1 MSLVTR
7 NIRATRVSLKSG
19 VAVLPL
25 CVLLLCAESL
35 FGQAETGRITGTMTD
50 ATGAVMPKVEVTIIA
65 VETNRRQ
72 ELVTDSSGRYSS
84 GPLRVGTYRI
94 EAQSAGFKRLVRD
107 AISLQVQE
115 TAVVNLQ
122 LQLGDVA
129 EQVTVTAT
137 QALIRTAD
145 ASQGQVIEQRRVEDL
160 PLNGRDYL
168 QLSLLSEGA
177 LEPPGQG
184 RTATGANGGTES
196 RAGGFSAGGLRTT
209 ENNYLLDGFDNN
221 TDDASIDNNQGETV
235 KPSIDAVQEFKVQT
249 NAYSAEFGRASG
261 GVVNLTLKSGTN
273 RLHGSMYD
281 FLRNEKLDARNFFD
295 PAKTP
300 PFKRNNYGFSVGG
313 PVIRD
318 KVFFFFA
325 YEALDRRESRT
336 VNNTIPTLQAR
347 SGDFST
353 LGVPIYDPQTYDPAT
368 GARQPFQN
376 NLIPANRFD
385 PVAKQFIDL
394 YPVPQNSRPS
404 QNFIFN
410 PPNKGDIDR
419 INTKEDFQLSQNNH
433 VSWMLNFQSEEV
445 PASTSLPA
453 PAFGGNTRQTD
464 TKAYNTGITW
474 TRVISS
480 TVVTTTKLGWDADK
494 FLIGFSPEATALGDV
509 NGKFGL
515 QTPESGLPSKYT
527 NLNPAGFTG
536 LGTGNFQPFFS
547 NGQTRQLKSDTS
559 WIAGKHNVKFGGEVQ
574 WLQMNVVNARN
585 RGGNF
590 GFSGR
595 YTRNPQTATGGSSIA
610 DFLLGYVDSS
620 TFSTDTRASSR
631 SQVLGGYF
639 QDDWKLIPRFTLNLG
654 MRYEYVRPPEDVFG
668 RLANFDIDTDPRNP
682 TILLS
687 TETTQPS
694 FTDTDVNNVQPR
706 IGLAYQVIPEK
717 VVVRAG
723 YGMFYALA
731 RLSSFG
737 DSDSILV
744 NPPFNVEVA
753 ASSGGIT
760 PAALLQNGVP
770 QNALA
775 LENARSVS
783 LASTERDPAL
793 GYAQQWNLN
802 VQYQPAKNWMFQV
815 GYFGTKGNH
824 LANKI
829 DANYVESLAPGNINS
844 RRRYKSVLVPLTVP
858 GKAGP
863 PAGVLISPLGS
874 VIRTQYTGNS
884 IFHSL
889 QAKVEHEFAQGFTLL
904 ASWMWS
910 KGLGDIIGDNGPGQ
924 SPGSGYQNMA
934 NLREERGLLDT
945 HLGQRFVLSAIWDLP
960 FGRGRQFG
968 SGLHPVLDTFLG
980 GWSLGGL
987 LTLTT
992 GRPFNVTVNGD
1003 PANSGQTNR
1012 ADVVGDPY
1020 AVSGGGSVAQFFN
1033 TAAFRANRQ
1042 FAFGG
1047 LGRNALLGPDFENV
1061 DFSIM
1066 KRKTLFTAKDQ
1077 PWDLQFRWELFN
1089 AFNHANFG
1097 FPGTALGTPTF
1108 GQLTNASPARK
1119 MQFGL
1124 KVIF

>member
-1 MSLVTR
+1 MNTHVTR
-7 NIRATRVSLKSG
+7 IWLKLA
-19 VAVLPL
+19 VVVLPL
-25 CVLLLCAESL
+25 CFLLGTEGL
-35 FGQAETGRITGTMTD
+35 FGQAETGRITGTVSD
-50 ATGAVMPKVEVTIIA
+50 ATGAVVPNVEVAIVAID
-65 VETNRRQ
+65 TNRRNTF
-72 ELVTDSSGRYSS
+72 VTDHAGRYSS
-84 GPLRVGTYRI
+84 GPLRVGEYRV
-94 EAQSAGFKRLVRD
+94 EAQVTGFKRLIRE

-122 LQLGDVA
+122 LELGEIT
-129 EQVTVTAT
+129 EQVTVTAA
-137 QALIRTAD
+137 QALIQTAD

-177 LEPPGQG
+177 MEPPGPG
-184 RTATGANGGTES
+184 RTASGANGGTES

-249 NAYSAEFGRASG
+249 NAYSAEFGRAAG

-273 RLHGSMYD
+273 RLHGTVYE
-281 FLRNEKLDARNFFD
+281 FLRNEQLDARNFFD
-295 PAKTP
+295 PAQTP
-300 PFKRNNYGFSVGG
+300 PFKRNNYGFSIGG
-313 PVIRD
+313 PVVRNRA
-318 KVFFFFA
+318 FFFFA

-336 VNNTIPTLQAR
+336 VNNTLPTVRAR
-347 SGDFST
+347 RGDFSE
-353 LGVPIYDPQTYDPAT
+353 LASPIFDPAT
-368 GARQPFQN
+368 YDAATGTRQPFPN
-376 NLIPANRFD
+376 NVIPDNRID
-385 PVAKQFIDL
+385 PVAKQFMNF
-394 YPVPQNSRPS
+394 YPAPQNDRLS

-410 PPNKGDIDR
+410 PPNEGDIDR
-419 INTKEDFQLSQNNH
+419 INTKEDFQLSDDNH
-433 VSWMLNFQSEEV
+433 VSWMFNFQSDEV

-453 PAFGGNTRQTD
+453 PAFGGSTRETD

-474 TRVISS
+474 THIVSPA
-480 TVVTTTKLGWDADK
+480 VVTTTKLGWDADK
-494 FLIGFSPEATALGDV
+494 FLIDFSPEAKALGDV
-509 NGKFGL
+509 NADFGL
-515 QTPESGLPSKYT
+515 QTPESGLESKYT

-559 WIAGKHNVKFGGEVQ
+559 WIAGNHSVKFGGEVQ
-574 WLQMNVVNARN
+574 WLQMNVLNARN

-590 GFSGR
+590 AFSGR
-595 YTRNPQTATGGSSIA
+595 YTRNPQATTGGSSVA

-631 SQVLGGYF
+631 SQLLGGYF
-639 QDDWKLIPRFTLNLG
+639 QDDWKLTRRFTLNLG
-654 MRYEYVRPPEDVFG
+654 VRYEYVRPPEDVFG
-668 RLANFDIDTDPRNP
+668 RLANFDIDTDPQNP
-682 TILLS
+682 TIILS
-687 TETTQPS
+687 TETAQPS
-694 FTDTDVNNVQPR
+694 FTDTDVNNFMPR
-706 IGLAYQVIPEK
+706 IGLAYQLIQGK

-723 YGMFYALA
+723 YGMFYPLA

-744 NPPFNVEVA
+744 NPPYNVEIA

-760 PAALLQNGVP
+760 PASFLRNGIP

-783 LASTERDPAL
+783 LASTERDPAA

-802 VQYQPAKNWMFQV
+802 VQYQPANNWMVQV
-815 GYFGTKGNH
+815 GYFATKGNH

-829 DANYVESLAPGNINS
+829 DANYVESLGPGNINA

-863 PAGVLISPLGS
+863 AAGVVISPLGG

-889 QAKVEHEFAQGFTLL
+889 QAKVEHEFSQGFTLL
-904 ASWMWS
+904 ASWLWS
-910 KGLGDIIGDNGPGQ
+910 KGIGDIIGDNGPGQ

-934 NLREERGLLDT
+934 NIREERGLLDT
-945 HLGQRFVLSAIWDLP
+945 HLSQRLVLSAIWDLP

-968 SGLHPVLDTFLG
+968 SDLHPVLDAFLG
-980 GWSLGGL
+980 GWSAGGL

-992 GRPFNVTVNGD
+992 GRPFNVTVNGN
-1003 PANSGQTNR
+1003 PANSGDTNR
-1012 ADVVGDPY
+1012 ADVVGDWEDVP
-1020 AVSGGGSVAQFFN
+1020 GGQTVAQFFN
-1033 TAAFRANRQ
+1033 TAAFRANQQYR
-1042 FAFGG
+1042 FGS
-1047 LGRNALLGPDFENV
+1047 LGRNALLGPGFQNV
-1061 DFSIM
+1061 DFSLM
-1066 KRKTLFTAKDQ
+1066 KRTTLFTAADQ

-1097 FPGTALGTPTF
+1097 FPGGTLGTPEF
-1108 GQLTNASPARK
+1108 GQLTSASTARK